1 MSPIE
6 LFWTAKDIQIY
17 RYTDAS
23 ICVIGRSEKYK
34 SWVLQKAKEISE
46 PRHSTDFRTV
56 RGGVSPNDYNIICC
70 IFINQLSKRSF
81 RGVRPNDY
89 DITYHHHHHPKTSY
103 VTGYLL

>member
-56 RGGVSPNDYNIICC
+56 FGIMIG
-70 IFINQLSKRSF
+70 QLSSCEIWQKF
-81 RGVRPNDY
+81 LTEYRGRLGIMMRPNF
-89 DITYHHHHHPKTSY
+89 K
-103 VTGYLL
+103 